1 MQFCLQPMYMH
12 IHFLQP
18 QNRTVNISEEQEKL
32 LDEALSVVRKS
43 SFEMKQCLVRK
54 DNETSGN

>member
-1 MQFCLQPMYMH
+1 MH
-12 IHFLQP
+12 NTFFLQP
-18 QNRTVNISEEQEKL
+18 QSRTLNISEEQEKL

-54 DNETSGN
+54 GLR